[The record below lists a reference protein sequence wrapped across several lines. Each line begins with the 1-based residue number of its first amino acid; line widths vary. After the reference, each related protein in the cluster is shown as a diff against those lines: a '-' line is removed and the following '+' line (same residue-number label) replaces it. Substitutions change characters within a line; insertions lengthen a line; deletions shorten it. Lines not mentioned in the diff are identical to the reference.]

1 MKHIRILLISLLGM
15 MVLST
20 HAQILSRGVTKELA
34 EHRKANISNVIYD
47 LTFNIPA
54 NQNEQVTGSVVICF
68 DLKKTEDI
76 ILDFQGG
83 FNGNCTVY
91 FPKNKK
97 RTKFKKINFQAK
109 YQNEHIIIPK
119 EVVVE
124 GSNRIE
130 LSFSSLDKALN
141 RNQDYLY
148 TIFVPDLA
156 RSVFPCFDQPDLRAI
171 FVTKLNV
178 PSGWKTMLSDNSGP
192 LPPYLYSFVAGN
204 FYEKTGTYEGQQMRA
219 LYRETDPDKVAQIDQ
234 IFDEAGSAI
243 KWMEGYTGIACP
255 IKEYG
260 IAILPNFQLFGQ
272 EHPGAI
278 QFNDRLIFL
287 EKFHTQEDA
296 LRRMELIA
304 HETAHLWFGDLV
316 ALKWFN
322 DLWANEVFTS
332 FAASKITHRQYD
344 QVSFDLNFIKTHQAE
359 AIATDRTEG
368 THPIATEL
376 TNANHASLLYD
387 NIIFD
392 KTAVMMRMLENMMG
406 PEVLQSALNKYLT
419 KYQYRNASWDDLV
432 NLLAEEAPNLGIR
445 QFCDVWVKQ
454 KGMPNIHTSYQGG
467 QLVIKQTDPYNRGIF
482 WPEKFQVRV
491 INDLGKSQTYDV
503 DMQQSEMA
511 IKLNRKPDCILPNT
525 DGRGYGRFTLD
536 DEYISLLPKRLI
548 TTRNDVNR
556 YALLLSIH
564 DNYLRGKLP
573 PSHFGELFRLMCK
586 EKNPLIMA
594 TALEHMFKI
603 VRDVN
608 IEQRA
613 ALELCV
619 MDLLDENK
627 SNECHQYVIR
637 MMTDVASSPEVLQQ
651 LEDIWKRHN
660 DPLLNENDYNNI
672 AFRLAIMHPKRW
684 QEILSTQRAR
694 LTNEDMCKEF
704 DYVSRACNPD
714 PVERTNVFNSLL
726 KPENRIQE
734 PWAIYTLMLLNSDVF
749 EPQSNSYIEP
759 SLKSLEYI
767 QQTSNAFFPEYWM
780 KAMMYGHKSKEAAQ
794 IVEDFLKNN
803 PEYPEHLRNKALES
817 SYILL
822 RQVPYVAP
830 VKPKAAATNATK
842 KVTNTKK
849 AKAPKKKK

>member
-1 MKHIRILLISLLGM
+1 MKHIRLLLISLLGM
-15 MVLST
+15 MVLSAN
-20 HAQILSRGVTKELA
+20 AQILSRGVTKELA
-34 EHRKANISNVIYD
+34 QHRKANISNVIYD
-47 LTFNIPA
+47 LTFDIPA
-54 NQNEQVTGSVVICF
+54 NQNEQVTGSAVICF
-68 DLKKTEDI
+68 DVKKSEDI

-83 FNGNCTVY
+83 FDGNCVAII
-91 FPKNKK
+91 PKNKK
-97 RTKFKKINFQAK
+97 KTKFKKIHFQAN

-119 EVVVE
+119 DMVVE

-130 LSFSSLDKALN
+130 LRFASLDKALN

-156 RSVFPCFDQPDLRAI
+156 RSVFPCFDQPDLRAM
-171 FVTKLNV
+171 FMTKLNT
-178 PSGWKTMLSDNSGP
+178 PAGWKTMISDSSGP
-192 LPPYLYSFVAGN
+192 LPTFLYSFVAGVFN
-204 FYEKTGTYEGQQMRA
+204 EKTGERDGRHMRA
-219 LYRETDPDKVAQIDQ
+219 LYRENAPDKVAQIDS
-234 IFDEAGSAI
+234 IFNEAGHAI

-255 IKEYG
+255 FKEYG
-260 IAILPNFQLFGQ
+260 LAILPNFQLGGQ

-278 QFNDRLIFL
+278 QFNDRLLFL
-287 EKFHTQEDA
+287 DKFATQEDA

-304 HETAHLWFGDLV
+304 HATAHLWFGGLV
-316 ALKWFN
+316 SLKWFD

-332 FAASKITHRQYD
+332 FAASKITHRHYD

-368 THPIATEL
+368 THPIAMEL

-392 KTAVMMRMLENMMG
+392 KTAVVMRMLENMMG
-406 PEVLQSALNKYLT
+406 PDVLQNGLNKYLM
-419 KYQYRNASWDDLV
+419 KYQFSNASWDDLV
-432 NLLAEEAPNLGIR
+432 NILAAEAPQLNIR
-445 QFCDVWVKQ
+445 QFGKVWVQ
-454 KGMPNIHTSYQGG
+454 EKGMPDIHTSYQGG
-467 QLVIKQTDPYNRGIF
+467 QLVIRQSDPYNRGVF

-491 INDLGKSQTYDV
+491 INDLGKSVTYDV
-503 DMQQSEMA
+503 DMQQPVMS
-511 IKLNRKPDCILPNT
+511 IKLPRKPDCILPNT

-536 DEYISLLPKRLI
+536 DEYVKLLPRRLI

-556 YALLLSIH
+556 YCLLLTIH

-619 MDLLDENK
+619 MDLLGENK

-637 MMTDVASSPEVLQQ
+637 MMTRVASSPEVLQQ
-651 LEDIWKRHN
+651 LETIWKRHN
-660 DPLLNENDYNNI
+660 DPLLNENDYNEI
-672 AFRLAIMHPKRW
+672 AYRLAIMHPKRW
-684 QEILSTQRAR
+684 QEILNTQRAR
-694 LTNEDMCKEF
+694 LTNEDMRKEF

-726 KPENRIQE
+726 RPENRIQE
-734 PWAIYTLMLLNSDVF
+734 PWAIYTLYLLNSDVF

-767 QQTSNAFFPEYWM
+767 QQTSNVYFPEYWM
-780 KAMMYGHKSKEAAQ
+780 KVLMADHKSKEAAL
-794 IVEDFLKNN
+794 IVENFMKAN
-803 PEYPEHLRNKALES
+803 PNYPENLRNKALEA

-822 RQVPYVAP
+822 KQKPYVAP
-830 VKPKAAATNATK
+830 EPVSKAATAKK
-842 KVTNTKK
+842 KV
-849 AKAPKKKK
+849 AAKKKK

>member
-1 MKHIRILLISLLGM
+1 MKHIRLLLISLLGM
-15 MVLST
+15 MVLSAN
-20 HAQILSRGVTKELA
+20 AQILSRGVTKELA
-34 EHRKANISNVIYD
+34 QHRKANISNVIYD

-54 NQNEQVTGSVVICF
+54 NQNEQVTGSAVICF
-68 DLKKTEDI
+68 DVKKSEDI

-83 FNGNCTVY
+83 FDGNCVAII
-91 FPKNKK
+91 PKNKK
-97 RTKFKKINFQAK
+97 KTKFKKIHFQAN

-119 EVVVE
+119 DMVVE

-130 LSFSSLDKALN
+130 LRFASLDKALN

-156 RSVFPCFDQPDLRAI
+156 RSVFPCFDQPDLRAM
-171 FVTKLNV
+171 FMTKLNT
-178 PSGWKTMLSDNSGP
+178 PAGWKTMISDSSGP
-192 LPPYLYSFVAGN
+192 LPTFLYSFVAGVFN
-204 FYEKTGTYEGQQMRA
+204 EKTGERDGHHMRA
-219 LYRETDPDKVAQIDQ
+219 LYRENDPDKVAQIDS
-234 IFDEAGSAI
+234 IFNEAGHAI

-255 IKEYG
+255 FKEYG
-260 IAILPNFQLFGQ
+260 LAILPNFQLGGQ

-278 QFNDRLIFL
+278 QFNDRLLFL
-287 EKFHTQEDA
+287 DKIATQEDA

-304 HETAHLWFGDLV
+304 HATAHLWFGGLV
-316 ALKWFN
+316 SLKWFD

-332 FAASKITHRQYD
+332 FAASKITHRHYD

-368 THPIATEL
+368 THPIAMEL

-392 KTAVMMRMLENMMG
+392 KTAVVMRMLENMMG
-406 PEVLQSALNKYLT
+406 PDVLQNGLNKYLS
-419 KYQYRNASWDDLV
+419 KYQFNNASWDDLV
-432 NLLAEEAPNLGIR
+432 NILAAEAPQLNIR
-445 QFCDVWVKQ
+445 QFGKVWVQ
-454 KGMPNIHTSYQGG
+454 EKGMPDIHTSYQGG
-467 QLVIKQTDPYNRGIF
+467 QLVIKQSDPYNRGVF

-491 INDLGKSQTYDV
+491 INDLGKSVTYDV
-503 DMQQSEMA
+503 DMQQPVMS
-511 IKLNRKPDCILPNT
+511 IKLPRKPDCILPNT

-536 DEYISLLPKRLI
+536 DEYVKLLPRRLI

-556 YALLLSIH
+556 YCLLLTIH

-619 MDLLDENK
+619 MDLLGENK

-637 MMTDVASSPEVLQQ
+637 MMTRVASSPEVLQQ
-651 LEDIWKRHN
+651 LETIWKRHN
-660 DPLLNENDYNNI
+660 DPLLNENDYNEI
-672 AFRLAIMHPKRW
+672 AYRLAIMHPKRW
-684 QEILSTQRAR
+684 QEILNTQRAR
-694 LTNEDMCKEF
+694 LTNEDMRKEF

-726 KPENRIQE
+726 RPENRIQE
-734 PWAIYTLMLLNSDVF
+734 PWAIYTLYLLNSDVF

-767 QQTSNAFFPEYWM
+767 QQTSNVYFPEYWM
-780 KAMMYGHKSKEAAQ
+780 KVLMADHKSKEAAL
-794 IVEDFLKNN
+794 IVENFMKAN
-803 PEYPEHLRNKALES
+803 PNYPENLRNKALEA

-822 RQVPYVAP
+822 KQKPYVAP
-830 VKPKAAATNATK
+830 EPVSKAATAKK
-842 KVTNTKK
+842 KV
-849 AKAPKKKK
+849 AAKKKK

>member
-1 MKHIRILLISLLGM
+1 MKHIRLLLISLLGM
-15 MVLST
+15 MVLSAN
-20 HAQILSRGVTKELA
+20 AQILSRGVTKELA
-34 EHRKANISNVIYD
+34 QHRKANISNIIYD

-54 NQNEQVTGSVVICF
+54 NQNEQVTGNVVIFF
-68 DLKKTEDI
+68 DVKKREDI

-83 FNGNCTVY
+83 FDGNCVAII
-91 FPKNKK
+91 PKNKK
-97 RTKFKKINFQAK
+97 KTKFKKIHFQAN

-119 EVVVE
+119 DMVVE

-130 LSFSSLDKALN
+130 LRFASLDKALN

-156 RSVFPCFDQPDLRAI
+156 RSVFPCFDQPDLRAM
-171 FVTKLNV
+171 FMTKLNT
-178 PSGWKTMLSDNSGP
+178 PAGWKTMISDSSGP
-192 LPPYLYSFVAGN
+192 LPTFLYSFVAGVFN
-204 FYEKTGTYEGQQMRA
+204 EKTGVRDGHHMRA
-219 LYRETDPDKVAQIDQ
+219 LYRENDPDKVAQIDS
-234 IFDEAGSAI
+234 IFNEAGHAI

-255 IKEYG
+255 FKEYG
-260 IAILPNFQLFGQ
+260 LAILPNFQLGGQ

-278 QFNDRLIFL
+278 QFNDRLLFL
-287 EKFHTQEDA
+287 DKIATQEDA

-304 HETAHLWFGDLV
+304 HATAHLWFGGLV
-316 ALKWFN
+316 SLKWFD

-332 FAASKITHRQYD
+332 FAASKITHRHYD

-368 THPIATEL
+368 THPIAMEL

-392 KTAVMMRMLENMMG
+392 KTAVVMRMLENMMG
-406 PEVLQSALNKYLT
+406 PDVLQNGLNKYLM
-419 KYQYRNASWDDLV
+419 KYQFSNASWDDLV
-432 NLLAEEAPNLGIR
+432 NILAAEAPQLNIR
-445 QFCDVWVKQ
+445 QFGKVWVQ
-454 KGMPNIHTSYQGG
+454 EKGMPDIHTSYQGG
-467 QLVIKQTDPYNRGIF
+467 QLVIRQSDPYNRGIF

-491 INDLGKSQTYDV
+491 INDLGKSVTYDV
-503 DMQQSEMA
+503 DMQQPVMS
-511 IKLNRKPDCILPNT
+511 IKLPRKPDCILPNT

-536 DEYISLLPKRLI
+536 DEYVKLLPRRLI

-556 YALLLSIH
+556 YCLLLTIH

-619 MDLLDENK
+619 MDLLGENK

-637 MMTDVASSPEVLQQ
+637 MMTRVASSPEVLQQ
-651 LEDIWKRHN
+651 LETIWKRHN
-660 DPLLNENDYNNI
+660 DPLLNENDYNEI
-672 AFRLAIMHPKRW
+672 AYRLAIMHPKRW
-684 QEILSTQRAR
+684 QEILNTQRAR
-694 LTNEDMCKEF
+694 LTNEDMRKEF

-726 KPENRIQE
+726 RPENRIQE
-734 PWAIYTLMLLNSDVF
+734 PWAIFTLYLLNSDVF

-767 QQTSNAFFPEYWM
+767 QQTSNVYFPEYWM
-780 KAMMYGHKSKEAAQ
+780 KVLMADHKSKEAAL
-794 IVEDFLKNN
+794 IVENFMKAN
-803 PEYPEHLRNKALES
+803 PNYPENLRNKALEA

-822 RQVPYVAP
+822 KQKPYVAP
-830 VKPKAAATNATK
+830 EPVSKAATAKK
-842 KVTNTKK
+842 KV
-849 AKAPKKKK
+849 AAKKKK

>member
-1 MKHIRILLISLLGM
+1 MKHIRLLLISLLGM
-15 MVLST
+15 MVLSAN
-20 HAQILSRGVTKELA
+20 AQILSRGVTKELA
-34 EHRKANISNVIYD
+34 QHRKANISNVIYD

-54 NQNEQVTGSVVICF
+54 NMNEQVTGSAVIFF
-68 DLKKTEDI
+68 DVKKKEDI

-83 FNGNCTVY
+83 FDGNCVAIV
-91 FPKNKK
+91 PKNKK
-97 RTKFKKINFQAK
+97 KTKFKKIHFQAN

-119 EVVVE
+119 DMVVE
-124 GSNRIE
+124 GNNRIE
-130 LSFSSLDKALN
+130 LRFASLDKALN

-156 RSVFPCFDQPDLRAI
+156 RSVFPCFDQPDLRAM
-171 FVTKLNV
+171 FMTKLNT
-178 PSGWKTMLSDNSGP
+178 PAGWKTMISDSSGP
-192 LPPYLYSFVAGN
+192 LPTFLYSFVAGVFN
-204 FYEKTGTYEGQQMRA
+204 EKTGVRNGHHMRA
-219 LYRETDPDKVAQIDQ
+219 LYRENDPDKVAQIDS
-234 IFDEAGSAI
+234 IFNEAGHAI

-255 IKEYG
+255 FKEYG
-260 IAILPNFQLFGQ
+260 LAILPNFQLGGQ

-278 QFNDRLIFL
+278 QFSDRLLFL
-287 EKFHTQEDA
+287 DKIATQEDA

-304 HETAHLWFGDLV
+304 HATAHLWFGGLV
-316 ALKWFN
+316 SLKWFD

-332 FAASKITHRQYD
+332 FAASKITHRHYD

-368 THPIATEL
+368 THPIAMEL

-392 KTAVMMRMLENMMG
+392 KTAVVMRMLENMMG
-406 PEVLQSALNKYLT
+406 PDVLQNGLNKYLM
-419 KYQYRNASWDDLV
+419 KYQFSNASWDDLV
-432 NLLAEEAPNLGIR
+432 NILAAEAPQLNIR
-445 QFCDVWVKQ
+445 QFGKVWVQ
-454 KGMPNIHTSYQGG
+454 EKGMPDIHTSYQGG
-467 QLVIKQTDPYNRGIF
+467 QLVIKQSDPYNRGIF

-491 INDLGKSQTYDV
+491 INDLGKSVTYDV
-503 DMQQSEMA
+503 DMQQPVMS
-511 IKLNRKPDCILPNT
+511 IKLPRKPDCILPNT

-536 DEYISLLPKRLI
+536 DEYVKLLPRRLI

-556 YALLLSIH
+556 YCLLLTIH

-619 MDLLDENK
+619 MDLLGENK

-637 MMTDVASSPEVLQQ
+637 MMTRVASSPEVLQQ
-651 LEDIWKRHN
+651 LETIWKRHN
-660 DPLLNENDYNNI
+660 DPLLNENDYNEI
-672 AFRLAIMHPKRW
+672 AYRLAIMHPKRW
-684 QEILSTQRAR
+684 QEILNTQRAR
-694 LTNEDMCKEF
+694 LTNEDMRKEF

-734 PWAIYTLMLLNSDVF
+734 PWAIYTLYLLNSDVF

-767 QQTSNAFFPEYWM
+767 QQTSNVYFPEYWM
-780 KAMMYGHKSKEAAQ
+780 KVLMADHKSKEAAL
-794 IVEDFLKNN
+794 IVENFMKAN
-803 PEYPEHLRNKALES
+803 PNYPENLRNKALEA

-822 RQVPYVAP
+822 KQKPYVAP
-830 VKPKAAATNATK
+830 KPVTTASSTRKPVAA
-842 KVTNTKK
+842 
-849 AKAPKKKK
+849 KKKK

>member
-1 MKHIRILLISLLGM
+1 MKHIRLLLISLLGM
-15 MVLST
+15 MVLSAN
-20 HAQILSRGVTKELA
+20 AQILSRGVTKELA
-34 EHRKANISNVIYD
+34 QHRKANISNIIYD

-54 NQNEQVTGSVVICF
+54 NQNEQVTGNVVIFF
-68 DLKKTEDI
+68 DVKKREDI

-83 FNGNCTVY
+83 FDGNCVAII
-91 FPKNKK
+91 PKNKK
-97 RTKFKKINFQAK
+97 KTKFKKIHFQAN

-119 EVVVE
+119 DMVVE

-130 LSFSSLDKALN
+130 LRFASLDKALN

-156 RSVFPCFDQPDLRAI
+156 RSVFPCFDQPDLRAM
-171 FVTKLNV
+171 FMTKLNT
-178 PSGWKTMLSDNSGP
+178 PAGWKTMISDSSGP
-192 LPPYLYSFVAGN
+192 LPTFLYSFVAGVFN
-204 FYEKTGTYEGQQMRA
+204 EKTGVRDGHHMRA
-219 LYRETDPDKVAQIDQ
+219 LYRENDPDKVAQIDS
-234 IFDEAGSAI
+234 IFNEAGHAI

-255 IKEYG
+255 FKEYG
-260 IAILPNFQLFGQ
+260 LAILPNFQLGGQ

-278 QFNDRLIFL
+278 QFNDRLLFL
-287 EKFHTQEDA
+287 DKIATQEDA

-304 HETAHLWFGDLV
+304 HATAHLWFGGLV
-316 ALKWFN
+316 SLKWFD

-332 FAASKITHRQYD
+332 FAASKITHRHYD

-368 THPIATEL
+368 THPIAMEL

-392 KTAVMMRMLENMMG
+392 KTAVVMRMLENMMG
-406 PEVLQSALNKYLT
+406 PDVLQNGLNKYLM
-419 KYQYRNASWDDLV
+419 KYQFSNASWDDLV
-432 NLLAEEAPNLGIR
+432 NILAAEAPQLNIR
-445 QFCDVWVKQ
+445 QFGKVWVQ
-454 KGMPNIHTSYQGG
+454 EKGMPDIHTSYQGG
-467 QLVIKQTDPYNRGIF
+467 QLVIRQSDPYNRGIF

-491 INDLGKSQTYDV
+491 INDLGKSVTYDV
-503 DMQQSEMA
+503 DMQQPVMS
-511 IKLNRKPDCILPNT
+511 IKLPRKPDCILPNT

-536 DEYISLLPKRLI
+536 DEYVKLLPRRLI

-556 YALLLSIH
+556 YCLLLTIH

-619 MDLLDENK
+619 MDLLGENK

-637 MMTDVASSPEVLQQ
+637 MMTRVASSPEVLQQ
-651 LEDIWKRHN
+651 LETIWKRHN
-660 DPLLNENDYNNI
+660 DPLLNENDYNEI
-672 AFRLAIMHPKRW
+672 AYRLAIMHPKRW
-684 QEILSTQRAR
+684 QEILNTQRAR
-694 LTNEDMCKEF
+694 LTNEDMRKEF

-726 KPENRIQE
+726 RPENRIQE
-734 PWAIYTLMLLNSDVF
+734 PWAIFTLYLLNSDVF

-767 QQTSNAFFPEYWM
+767 QQTSNVYFPEYWM
-780 KAMMYGHKSKEAAQ
+780 KVLMADHKSKEAAL
-794 IVEDFLKNN
+794 IVENFMKVN
-803 PEYPEHLRNKALES
+803 PNYPENLRNKALEA

-822 RQVPYVAP
+822 KQKPYVAP
-830 VKPKAAATNATK
+830 EPVSKAATAKK
-842 KVTNTKK
+842 KV
-849 AKAPKKKK
+849 AAKKKK

>member
-1 MKHIRILLISLLGM
+1 MKHIRILLITVLGM
-15 MVLST
+15 MVLGV

-54 NQNEQVTGSVVICF
+54 NQDQKVSGSAVICF
-68 DLKKTEDI
+68 DLKKAEDI

-83 FNGNCTVY
+83 FDGSCTALI
-91 FPKNKK
+91 PKNKK
-97 RTKFKKINFQAK
+97 KNKFKKVTFEPA

-119 EVVVE
+119 NMVTE

-130 LSFSSLDKALN
+130 LNFVSLDKALN
-141 RNQDYLY
+141 RHQDYLY
-148 TIFVPDLA
+148 TIFVPDMA
-156 RSVFPCFDQPDLRAI
+156 RSVFPCFDQPDLRAM
-171 FVTKLNV
+171 FMTKLNT
-178 PSGWKTMLSDNSGP
+178 PAGWKTMISDCSGP
-192 LPPYLYSFVAGN
+192 LPTHLYSFVAGN
-204 FYEKTGTYEGQQMRA
+204 FYEKTGKREGIEMRA
-219 LYRETDPDKVAQIDQ
+219 LYRETDPDKVAQLDQ

-255 IKEYG
+255 FKEYG

-278 QFNDRLIFL
+278 QFNDRLLFL

-296 LRRMELIA
+296 LYRMELIA
-304 HETAHLWFGDLV
+304 HATAHLWFGDLV
-316 ALKWFN
+316 ALKWF
-322 DLWANEVFTS
+322 DDIWANEVFTS
-332 FAASKITHRQYD
+332 FAASKITHSHYD
-344 QVSFDLNFIKTHQAE
+344 QVNFDLNFLKTHQAE
-359 AIATDRTEG
+359 ALATDRTEG
-368 THPIATEL
+368 THPIAMEM

-406 PEVLQSALNKYLT
+406 PDVLQNALNKYLM
-419 KYQYRNASWDDLV
+419 KYQFSNASWDDLV
-432 NLLAEEAPNLGIR
+432 NMLAEEAPNLGIR
-445 QFCDVWVKQ
+445 QFSDVWVKQ
-454 KGMPNIHTSYQGG
+454 KGMPNIHTSYKGG
-467 QLVIKQTDPYNRGIF
+467 QLVVKQTDPYNRGTF

-491 INDLGKSQTYDV
+491 INDLGKSVTYDI
-503 DMQQSEMA
+503 DMQQPEMS
-511 IKLNRKPDCILPNT
+511 IRLPRKPDCILPNT

-536 DEYISLLPKRLI
+536 DEYVSLLPKRLI
-548 TTRNDVNR
+548 TTRNDVSR
-556 YALLLSIH
+556 YCLLLSIH

-573 PSHFGELFRLMCK
+573 PSHFGELFRLMCR
-586 EKNPLIMA
+586 EKNPLIMS
-594 TALEHMFKI
+594 TALQHMFKI

-619 MDLLDENK
+619 MDLLGENK

-637 MMTDVASSPEVLQQ
+637 MMTEVASSPEVLQQ
-651 LEDIWKRHN
+651 LETIWKRHN
-660 DPLLNENDYNNI
+660 DPLLSESDYMNI
-672 AFRLAIMHPKRW
+672 AYRLAIMHPKRW

-694 LTNEDMCKEF
+694 LTNDDQRAEF

-726 KPENRIQE
+726 KPENRVQE
-734 PWAIYTLMLLNSDVF
+734 PWAIYTLILLNSDVF

-767 QQTSNAFFPEYWM
+767 QQTSNVFFPEYWM
-780 KAMMYGHKSKEAAQ
+780 KALMYGHKGREAAL
-794 IVEDFLKNN
+794 IVENFLKNN
-803 PEYPEHLRNKALES
+803 PDYPENLRNKALEAS
-817 SYILL
+817 WVLL
-822 RQVPYVAP
+822 KQVPYVAAP
-830 VKPKAAATNATK
+830 VKAPAKPKSVATST
-842 KVTNTKK
+842 
-849 AKAPKKKK
+849 KKKK